1 MWRSE
6 EGSMASLVI
15 DAIVSVL
22 ARIVAIAVILILL
35 AVTGLPA
42 LLLASLFTTVASLV
56 PETGIPYITVGGDAW
71 VSFQPGPAPRILI
84 GPPLVLLLAVIHA
97 VLSAIASA
105 ATEEGES
112 GHQALLRSTI
122 SAALSPIF
130 LALAMALSNVAVAVT
145 AGLVS
150 PAQQTVSS
158 VWSDAV
164 LWGQAVFA
172 LSTMTMVLVTANVV
186 SFQTAVVAAI
196 GLLVFCL
203 LYALMA
209 GLLVAFRLLSVLYG
223 AALHVVV
230 LTGFVAGPA
239 QGAGESGL
247 RSGMILRVVEAISRT
262 AIVRLSLQVVLTV
275 AVALSIAGGL
285 VQTTLWGM
293 VDAYYATA
301 RGLSQTNYGLLK
313 ATGQTAEGV
322 FAAIYPQRQPPRQP
336 PDACSLSGGEGSC
349 DAAIMRASLTG
360 LVGGLVF
367 VGLLFLFWSAV
378 KETVLGAWEQVRSRA
393 SQWRSRLRGW
403 MSPVAGSLG
412 VLVGPAPTD
421 GGAK

>member
-1 MWRSE
+1 MV
-6 EGSMASLVI
+6 SLVM

-22 ARIVAIAVILILL
+22 ARIVAMAVILMLL
-35 AVTGLPA
+35 AVAVLPA
-42 LLLASLFTTVASLV
+42 MLLASLFTTVASLV

-84 GPPLVLLLAVIHA
+84 GPPLVLLLAVVHA

-105 ATEEGES
+105 AAEEGGS
-112 GHQALLRSTI
+112 RSLLRSTI

-130 LALAMALSNVAVAVT
+130 LALAMALSNVAVGVT

-172 LSTMTMVLVTANVV
+172 LSTMTMVLVAANVV
-186 SFQTAVVAAI
+186 SFQTGVVAAI
-196 GLLVFCL
+196 GLLVFCV

-209 GLLVAFRLLSVLYG
+209 GLLVLFRLLSVLYG
-223 AALHVVV
+223 AALHIVV
-230 LTGFVAGPA
+230 LMGFVAGPA

-247 RSGMILRVVEAISRT
+247 RSGMILRVVEAITRT

-285 VQTTLWGM
+285 VQNTLWGM
-293 VDAYYATA
+293 MDAYYATA

-322 FAAIYPQRQPPRQP
+322 FAAIYPQRQPPRQAP
-336 PDACSLSGGEGSC
+336 EACSLSGGDGSC
-349 DAAIMRASLTG
+349 DALIMRAALTG
-360 LVGGLVF
+360 MVGGLVF

-378 KETVLGAWEQVRSRA
+378 REAVLGAWEQVRVKA
-393 SQWRSRLRGW
+393 SEWRSRLRGW

-412 VLVGPAPTD
+412 VLVGPAPKD

>member
-1 MWRSE
+1 
-6 EGSMASLVI
+6 MASLVI

-42 LLLASLFTTVASLV
+42 LLLASLFTTVASLA

-71 VSFQPGPAPRILI
+71 VSFQPGPTPRILI

-112 GHQALLRSTI
+112 GSRGFLRSTI

-158 VWSDAV
+158 VWNDAV
-164 LWGQAVFA
+164 LWGQTVFA

-247 RSGMILRVVEAISRT
+247 RSGMILRVVETISRT

-360 LVGGLVF
+360 MVGGLVF

-378 KETVLGAWEQVRSRA
+378 KETILGAWEQVRARA
-393 SQWRSRLRGW
+393 SGWRSRLRGW

-412 VLVGPAPTD
+412 VLVEPAPTD

>member
-1 MWRSE
+1 MV
-6 EGSMASLVI
+6 SLI
-15 DAIVSVL
+15 LDAIVSIL
-22 ARIVAIAVILILL
+22 ARIIAIAVILILL
-35 AVTGLPA
+35 AAAGLPA

-71 VSFQPGPAPRILI
+71 ISFQSGPAPRILI
-84 GPPLVLLLAVIHA
+84 GPPLMLLLAVVHA

-105 ATEEGES
+105 AAEGGES
-112 GHQALLRSTI
+112 RSQSLLRSTL

-164 LWGQAVFA
+164 LWGQAVFV

-186 SFQTAVVAAI
+186 SFQTGVVAAI

-223 AALHVVV
+223 AALHIVV
-230 LTGFVAGPA
+230 LMGFVAGPA

-247 RSGMILRVVEAISRT
+247 RSGMILQVVEAISRT

-285 VQTTLWGM
+285 VQNTLWGM
-293 VDAYYATA
+293 MDAYYATA
-301 RGLSQTNYGLLK
+301 KGLSQTNYGLLK

-322 FAAIYPQRQPPRQP
+322 FAAIYPQRQPPRQAP
-336 PDACSLSGGEGSC
+336 EACSLSGGDGSC
-349 DAAIMRASLTG
+349 DALIMRASLTG

-367 VGLLFLFWSAV
+367 IGLLFLFWSAV
-378 KETVLGAWEQVRSRA
+378 REAVLGAWEQVRART

-421 GGAK
+421 GDAK

>member
-1 MWRSE
+1 MV
-6 EGSMASLVI
+6 SLVM

-35 AVTGLPA
+35 AVAGLPA

-71 VSFQPGPAPRILI
+71 VSFRPGPAPTILL
-84 GPPLVLLLAVIHA
+84 GPPLVLLLAVVHA
-97 VLSAIASA
+97 VLSSIASS
-105 ATEEGES
+105 TEEDMS
-112 GHQALLRSTI
+112 SRALLRTTL

-172 LSTMTMVLVTANVV
+172 LSTMTMVLVAANVV
-186 SFQTAVVAAI
+186 SFQTGVVAAI
-196 GLLVFCL
+196 GLLVFCV

-209 GLLVAFRLLSVLYG
+209 GLLVAFRLLSVVYG

-230 LTGFVAGPA
+230 LMGFVAGPA

-262 AIVRLSLQVVLTV
+262 AVVRLSLQVVLTV

-285 VQTTLWGM
+285 VQSTLWGM
-293 VDAYYATA
+293 MDAYYATA
-301 RGLSQTNYGLLK
+301 KGLSQTNYGLLK

-322 FAAIYPQRQPPRQP
+322 FAAIYPQRQPPRQAP
-336 PDACSLSGGEGSC
+336 EACSLSGGDGSC
-349 DAAIMRASLTG
+349 DALIMRAVLTG
-360 LVGGLVF
+360 MVGGLVF

-378 KETVLGAWEQVRSRA
+378 REAVLGAWEQVRVRA
-393 SQWRSRLRGW
+393 SEWRSRLRGW

-412 VLVGPAPTD
+412 VLVGPAPKD
-421 GGAK
+421 GGEK

>member
-1 MWRSE
+1 
-6 EGSMASLVI
+6 MASLIV
-15 DAIVSVL
+15 DVIVSVM

-35 AVTGLPA
+35 AVAGLPA

-84 GPPLVLLLAVIHA
+84 GPPLVLLLAVVHA

-105 ATEEGES
+105 AAEEGDHPRS
-112 GHQALLRSTI
+112 ILRSTT

-164 LWGQAVFA
+164 LWGQAVFV

-186 SFQTAVVAAI
+186 SFQTGVVAAI
-196 GLLVFCL
+196 GLLVFCV

-209 GLLVAFRLLSVLYG
+209 GLLVLFRLLSVLYG
-223 AALHVVV
+223 AALHIVV
-230 LTGFVAGPA
+230 LMGFVAGPA

-285 VQTTLWGM
+285 VQNTLWGM
-293 VDAYYATA
+293 MDAYYATA

-322 FAAIYPQRQPPRQP
+322 FAAIYPQRQPPRQAP
-336 PDACSLSGGEGSC
+336 EACSLSGGDGSC
-349 DAAIMRASLTG
+349 DALIMRAALTG
-360 LVGGLVF
+360 MVGGLVF

-378 KETVLGAWEQVRSRA
+378 REAVLGAWEQVRVRA

-403 MSPVAGSLG
+403 MSPVGGSLG
-412 VLVGPAPTD
+412 VLVGPVPTD

>member
-1 MWRSE
+1 MV
-6 EGSMASLVI
+6 SLIV

-22 ARIVAIAVILILL
+22 ARIVAIAVVLILL
-35 AVTGLPA
+35 AVVGLPA
-42 LLLASLFTTVASLV
+42 MLLASLFTTVASLV

-84 GPPLVLLLAVIHA
+84 GPPLVLLLAVVHA

-105 ATEEGES
+105 AAEEGNRP
-112 GHQALLRSTI
+112 GPLLRSTL

-150 PAQQTVSS
+150 PAQQTVAG
-158 VWSDAV
+158 VWGDAV
-164 LWGQAVFA
+164 LWGQAVFV
-172 LSTMTMVLVTANVV
+172 LSTMTMVLVTANVI
-186 SFQTAVVAAI
+186 SFQTGVVAAI
-196 GLLVFCL
+196 GLLVFYV

-230 LTGFVAGPA
+230 LMGFVAGPA

-247 RSGMILRVVEAISRT
+247 RSGMILRVVEAIART

-285 VQTTLWGM
+285 VQNTLWGM

-322 FAAIYPQRQPPRQP
+322 FAAIYPQRQPPRQA
-336 PDACSLSGGEGSC
+336 PDACSLSGGDGSC
-349 DAAIMRASLTG
+349 DAVIMRAALTG

-378 KETVLGAWEQVRSRA
+378 REAILGAWEQARARA
-393 SQWRSRLRGW
+393 SQLRSRLRGW

-412 VLVGPAPTD
+412 VLIGPASTD

>member
-1 MWRSE
+1 MV
-6 EGSMASLVI
+6 SLVM

-35 AVTGLPA
+35 AVAGLPA

-56 PETGIPYITVGGDAW
+56 PETGIPYVTVGGDAW

-84 GPPLVLLLAVIHA
+84 GPPLALLLVVVHA

-105 ATEEGES
+105 AAEEGDS
-112 GHQALLRSTI
+112 PRSLLRSTV

-150 PAQQTVSS
+150 PAQQTVSG

-164 LWGQAVFA
+164 LWGQAVFV

-186 SFQTAVVAAI
+186 SFQTGVVAAV
-196 GLLVFCL
+196 GLLVFCV

-209 GLLVAFRLLSVLYG
+209 GLLVLFRLLSVLYG
-223 AALHVVV
+223 AALHIVV
-230 LTGFVAGPA
+230 LMGFVAGPA

-262 AIVRLSLQVVLTV
+262 AVVRLSLQVVLTV

-285 VQTTLWGM
+285 VQNTLWGM
-293 VDAYYATA
+293 MDAYYATA

-313 ATGQTAEGV
+313 ATGQAAEGV
-322 FAAIYPQRQPPRQP
+322 FAAIYPQRQPPRQAP
-336 PDACSLSGGEGSC
+336 EACSLSGGDGSC
-349 DAAIMRASLTG
+349 DALIMRAALTG
-360 LVGGLVF
+360 MVGGLVF

-378 KETVLGAWEQVRSRA
+378 REAVLGAWEQARVRA

-403 MSPVAGSLG
+403 MSPVAGGLG
-412 VLVGPAPTD
+412 VLVGPVPTD

>member
-1 MWRSE
+1 MV
-6 EGSMASLVI
+6 SLVM

-35 AVTGLPA
+35 AVAGLPA

-56 PETGIPYITVGGDAW
+56 PETGIPYVTVGGDAW

-84 GPPLVLLLAVIHA
+84 GPPLALLLVVVHA

-105 ATEEGES
+105 AAEEGDS
-112 GHQALLRSTI
+112 PRSLLRSTV
-122 SAALSPIF
+122 SAALSPVF

-150 PAQQTVSS
+150 PAQQTVSG

-164 LWGQAVFA
+164 LWGQAVFV

-186 SFQTAVVAAI
+186 SFQTGVVAAV
-196 GLLVFCL
+196 GLLVFCV

-209 GLLVAFRLLSVLYG
+209 GLLVLFRLLSVLYG
-223 AALHVVV
+223 AALHIVV
-230 LTGFVAGPA
+230 LMGFVAGPA

-262 AIVRLSLQVVLTV
+262 AVVRLSLQVVLTV

-285 VQTTLWGM
+285 VQNTLWGM
-293 VDAYYATA
+293 MDAYYATA

-313 ATGQTAEGV
+313 ATGQAAEGV
-322 FAAIYPQRQPPRQP
+322 FAAIYPQRQPPRQAP
-336 PDACSLSGGEGSC
+336 EACSLSGGDGSC
-349 DAAIMRASLTG
+349 DALIMRAALTG
-360 LVGGLVF
+360 MVGGLVF

-378 KETVLGAWEQVRSRA
+378 REAVLGAWEQARVRA

-412 VLVGPAPTD
+412 VLVGPAPKD

>member
-1 MWRSE
+1 MV
-6 EGSMASLVI
+6 SLVM

-35 AVTGLPA
+35 AVAGLPA

-56 PETGIPYITVGGDAW
+56 PETGIPYVTVGGDAW

-84 GPPLVLLLAVIHA
+84 GPPLALLLVVVHA

-105 ATEEGES
+105 AAEEGDS
-112 GHQALLRSTI
+112 PRSLLRSTV
-122 SAALSPIF
+122 SAALSPVF

-150 PAQQTVSS
+150 PAQQTVSG

-164 LWGQAVFA
+164 LWGQAVFV

-186 SFQTAVVAAI
+186 SFQTGVVAAV
-196 GLLVFCL
+196 GLLVFCV

-209 GLLVAFRLLSVLYG
+209 GLLVLFRLLSVLYG
-223 AALHVVV
+223 AALHIVV
-230 LTGFVAGPA
+230 LMGFVAGPA

-262 AIVRLSLQVVLTV
+262 AVVRLSLQVVLTV

-285 VQTTLWGM
+285 VQNTLWGM
-293 VDAYYATA
+293 MDAYYATA

-313 ATGQTAEGV
+313 ATGQAAEGV
-322 FAAIYPQRQPPRQP
+322 FAAIYPQRQPPRQAP
-336 PDACSLSGGEGSC
+336 EACSLSGGDGSC
-349 DAAIMRASLTG
+349 DALIMRAALTG
-360 LVGGLVF
+360 MVGGLVF

-378 KETVLGAWEQVRSRA
+378 REAVLGAWEQARVRA

-403 MSPVAGSLG
+403 MSPVAGGLG
-412 VLVGPAPTD
+412 VLVGPVPTD

>member
-1 MWRSE
+1 MV
-6 EGSMASLVI
+6 SLIV

-22 ARIVAIAVILILL
+22 ARIIAIAVILVLL
-35 AVTGLPA
+35 AVTWLPA

-56 PETGIPYITVGGDAW
+56 PETGIPYITVGGNAW

-84 GPPLVLLLAVIHA
+84 GPPLVLLLTVVHA
-97 VLSAIASA
+97 VLSSIASSA
-105 ATEEGES
+105 EEDMS
-112 GHQALLRSTI
+112 SRALLRSTL
-122 SAALSPIF
+122 SAALSPVF

-158 VWSDAV
+158 VWNDAV

-172 LSTMTMVLVTANVV
+172 LSTMTMVLVAANVV
-186 SFQTAVVAAI
+186 SFQTGVVAAI
-196 GLLVFCL
+196 GLLVFCV

-230 LTGFVAGPA
+230 LMGFVAGPA

-285 VQTTLWGM
+285 VQNTLWGM
-293 VDAYYATA
+293 MDAYYATA

-322 FAAIYPQRQPPRQP
+322 FASIYPQRQPPRQAP
-336 PDACSLSGGEGSC
+336 EACSLSGGDRGC
-349 DAAIMRASLTG
+349 DALIMRAALTG
-360 LVGGLVF
+360 LVGGIVF

-378 KETVLGAWEQVRSRA
+378 REAVLGAWEQVRVRA
-393 SQWRSRLRGW
+393 PQWRSRLRGW

>member
-1 MWRSE
+1 MV
-6 EGSMASLVI
+6 SLIV

-35 AVTGLPA
+35 AVAGLPA

-56 PETGIPYITVGGDAW
+56 PETGIPYITVGGNAW

-84 GPPLVLLLAVIHA
+84 GPPLVLLLTVVHA
-97 VLSAIASA
+97 VLSSIASSSE
-105 ATEEGES
+105 EEGMS
-112 GHQALLRSTI
+112 SQALLRSTL

-150 PAQQTVSS
+150 PAQQTVNS

-164 LWGQAVFA
+164 LWGQAVFV

-186 SFQTAVVAAI
+186 SFQTGVVAAI
-196 GLLVFCL
+196 GLLVFCI

-209 GLLVAFRLLSVLYG
+209 GLLVAFRFLSVLYG
-223 AALHVVV
+223 AALHIVV
-230 LTGFVAGPA
+230 LMGFVAGPA

-285 VQTTLWGM
+285 VQNTLWGM
-293 VDAYYATA
+293 MDAYYATA

-322 FAAIYPQRQPPRQP
+322 FAAIYPQRQPPRQAP
-336 PDACSLSGGEGSC
+336 NACSLSGGDGSC
-349 DAAIMRASLTG
+349 DALIMRASLTG

-367 VGLLFLFWSAV
+367 IGLLFLFWSAV
-378 KETVLGAWEQVRSRA
+378 REAVLGAWEQVRVRA
-393 SQWRSRLRGW
+393 SQWRTRLRGW
-403 MSPVAGSLG
+403 MSPVAGGLG
-412 VLVGPAPTD
+412 VLIGSAPTD

>member
-1 MWRSE
+1 MV
-6 EGSMASLVI
+6 SLVV

-35 AVTGLPA
+35 AVAGLPA

-71 VSFQPGPAPRILI
+71 ISFQPGPAPRILI
-84 GPPLVLLLAVIHA
+84 GPPLVLLLAVVHA

-105 ATEEGES
+105 TAEEGDHPRS
-112 GHQALLRSTI
+112 LLRSTI

-150 PAQQTVSS
+150 PAQQTVSN
-158 VWSDAV
+158 VWNDAV
-164 LWGQAVFA
+164 LWGQAVFV

-186 SFQTAVVAAI
+186 SLQTGVVAAI
-196 GLLVFCL
+196 GLLVFCV

-209 GLLVAFRLLSVLYG
+209 GLLVLFRLLSVLYG
-223 AALHVVV
+223 AALHIVV
-230 LTGFVAGPA
+230 LMGFVAGPA

-285 VQTTLWGM
+285 VQNTLWGM
-293 VDAYYATA
+293 MDAYYATA
-301 RGLSQTNYGLLK
+301 RGLGQTNYGLLK

-322 FAAIYPQRQPPRQP
+322 FAAIYPQRQPPRQAP
-336 PDACSLSGGEGSC
+336 EACSLSGGDGGC
-349 DAAIMRASLTG
+349 DALIMRASLTG
-360 LVGGLVF
+360 LVSGLVF

-378 KETVLGAWEQVRSRA
+378 REAVLGAWEQVRVRA

-403 MSPVAGSLG
+403 MSPVAGGLG
-412 VLVGPAPTD
+412 VLVGPVSTD
-421 GGAK
+421 GGSK

>member
-1 MWRSE
+1 MV
-6 EGSMASLVI
+6 SLVM

-35 AVTGLPA
+35 AAAGLPA

-56 PETGIPYITVGGDAW
+56 PETGIPYVTVGGDAW

-84 GPPLVLLLAVIHA
+84 GPPLALLLVVVHA

-105 ATEEGES
+105 AAEEGDS
-112 GHQALLRSTI
+112 PRSLLRSTV

-150 PAQQTVSS
+150 PAQQTVSG

-164 LWGQAVFA
+164 LWGQAVFV

-186 SFQTAVVAAI
+186 SFQTGVVAAV
-196 GLLVFCL
+196 GLLVFCV

-209 GLLVAFRLLSVLYG
+209 GLLVLFRLLSVLYG
-223 AALHVVV
+223 AALHIVV
-230 LTGFVAGPA
+230 LMGFVAGPA

-262 AIVRLSLQVVLTV
+262 AVVRLSLQVVLTV

-285 VQTTLWGM
+285 VQNTLWGM
-293 VDAYYATA
+293 MDAYYATA

-313 ATGQTAEGV
+313 ATGQAAEGV
-322 FAAIYPQRQPPRQP
+322 FAAIYPQRQPPRQAP
-336 PDACSLSGGEGSC
+336 EACSLSGGDGSC
-349 DAAIMRASLTG
+349 DALIMRAALTG
-360 LVGGLVF
+360 MVGGLVF

-378 KETVLGAWEQVRSRA
+378 REAVLGAWEQARVRA

-412 VLVGPAPTD
+412 VLVGPVSKD

>member
-1 MWRSE
+1 MV
-6 EGSMASLVI
+6 SLVM

-35 AVTGLPA
+35 AVAGLPA

-56 PETGIPYITVGGDAW
+56 PETGIPYVTVGGDAW

-84 GPPLVLLLAVIHA
+84 GPPLALLLVVVHA

-105 ATEEGES
+105 AAEEGDS
-112 GHQALLRSTI
+112 PRSLLRSTV

-150 PAQQTVSS
+150 PAQQTVSG

-164 LWGQAVFA
+164 LWGQAVFV

-186 SFQTAVVAAI
+186 SFQTGVVAAV
-196 GLLVFCL
+196 GLLVFCV

-209 GLLVAFRLLSVLYG
+209 GLLVLFRLLSVLYG
-223 AALHVVV
+223 AALHIVV
-230 LTGFVAGPA
+230 LMGFVAGPA

-262 AIVRLSLQVVLTV
+262 AVVRLSLQVVLTV

-285 VQTTLWGM
+285 VQNTLWGM
-293 VDAYYATA
+293 MDAYYATA

-313 ATGQTAEGV
+313 ATGQAAEGV
-322 FAAIYPQRQPPRQP
+322 FAAIYPQRQPPRQAP
-336 PDACSLSGGEGSC
+336 EACSLSGGDGSC
-349 DAAIMRASLTG
+349 DALIMRAALTG
-360 LVGGLVF
+360 MVGGLVF

-378 KETVLGAWEQVRSRA
+378 REAVLGAWEQARVRA

-412 VLVGPAPTD
+412 VLVGPVSKD

>member
-1 MWRSE
+1 MV
-6 EGSMASLVI
+6 SLVM

-35 AVTGLPA
+35 AVAGLPA

-56 PETGIPYITVGGDAW
+56 PETGIPYITVGGNAW
-71 VSFQPGPAPRILI
+71 VSFRPGPAPTILL
-84 GPPLVLLLAVIHA
+84 GPPLVLLLAVVHA
-97 VLSAIASA
+97 VLSSIASS
-105 ATEEGES
+105 TEEGDMS
-112 GHQALLRSTI
+112 SQALLRSTL

-145 AGLVS
+145 AGLIS

-158 VWSDAV
+158 VWNDAV
-164 LWGQAVFA
+164 LWGQAVFV
-172 LSTMTMVLVTANVV
+172 LSTMTMVLVAANVV
-186 SFQTAVVAAI
+186 SFQTGVVAAI
-196 GLLVFCL
+196 GLLVFCV

-209 GLLVAFRLLSVLYG
+209 GLLVLFRLLSVLYG

-230 LTGFVAGPA
+230 LMGFVAGPA

-247 RSGMILRVVEAISRT
+247 RSGMILRVVEAITRT

-285 VQTTLWGM
+285 VQNTLWGM
-293 VDAYYATA
+293 MDAYYATA
-301 RGLSQTNYGLLK
+301 KGLSQTNYGLLK

-322 FAAIYPQRQPPRQP
+322 FAAIYPQRQPPRQAP
-336 PDACSLSGGEGSC
+336 EACSLSGGDGSC
-349 DAAIMRASLTG
+349 DAVIMRAALTG

-367 VGLLFLFWSAV
+367 IALLFLFWSAV
-378 KETVLGAWEQVRSRA
+378 RETVLGAWEQVRVRA